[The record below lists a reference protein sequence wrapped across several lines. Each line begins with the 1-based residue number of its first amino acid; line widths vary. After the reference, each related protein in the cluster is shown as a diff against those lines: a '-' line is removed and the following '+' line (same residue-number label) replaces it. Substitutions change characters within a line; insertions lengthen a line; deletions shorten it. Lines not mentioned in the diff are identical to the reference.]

1 MTDIVLLLSAPLEQS
16 TLEQQHQSA
25 SQKSI
30 VPLRKQSPPSWSK
43 LGTDMLTAAGSNN
56 IDLTNTVAT
65 TAAAVVTEQSRSFL
79 DAASRQFRDFS
90 KQVFRQNLSFGNESV
105 TTASTTTITSST
117 VHNPN
122 SGESSSTDGFG
133 EFTGLICSGAVGG
146 VGVSGNVM
154 DIPSSFA
161 TTSSSTIECNVD
173 SLPTDV
179 KQEIK
184 ENISPEHTINEEI
197 LHKIQKLHVN
207 TTTATETGSSSAAT
221 AAAAG
226 AGSPDWKYESDS
238 IRPKDTQTEV
248 EKK

>member
-1 MTDIVLLLSAPLEQS
+1 MIDTILLLSAPLEQS

-43 LGTDMLTAAGSNN
+43 PDMLTAAGSTN
-56 IDLTNTVAT
+56 IDFPNAVAT
-65 TAAAVVTEQSRSFL
+65 TAAAVVPEQSRSFL

-117 VHNPN
+117 VNNPN

-154 DIPSSFA
+154 DIPRSFA

-184 ENISPEHTINEEI
+184 ENISPEHTINEET

-207 TTTATETGSSSAAT
+207 TTTSTETGSSSAT
-221 AAAAG
+221 G